1 MAVLG
6 FCCCVGI
13 SLDAESQGYSLVA
26 ECRLLIEVAS
36 LGQASL
42 GQASP
47 CGGFSRAGFSLRWRT
62 GSRARRLP

>member
-36 LGQASL
+36 LGQAS
-42 GQASP
+42 P

>member
-26 ECRLLIEVAS
+26 ECRLLVAVAS
-36 LGQASL
+36 LGQASR
-42 GQASP
+42 
-47 CGGFSRAGFSLRWRT
+47 CGGFSRAGFSLRWLLS
-62 GSRARRLP
+62 GRLLLAVAHGL